1 MKYKFKTK
9 PYKHQQEVF
18 DASWKKENYALF
30 LEMGTGKTKVTI
42 DSIGALFKENLLNAV
57 LVVAP
62 KGVYGNWL
70 SKEIPAH
77 LPDDIEREVVL
88 WQPNL
93 TKKFKEELR
102 SVAYGGNEDVL
113 RILIMNIEALSTP
126 KGTQVAEKFLKINP
140 NSMCVVDESTTIKNR
155 KAARTKNIIK
165 AAKHARYRRI
175 LTGSPITKNPMD
187 LYSQC
192 EFLNDN
198 LLGYTSYY
206 AFQGR
211 YAVIQTRTMGNR
223 SFQHIVGYRRL
234 DELHEKLD
242 KFSHRVL
249 KEDCLDL
256 PDKIYSS
263 RAVPLSGQQKEA
275 YQQMSEYAVALLNKG
290 ELSTTANVLTQIMR
304 LQEICCGHLRTDDG
318 EIQALSHNR
327 LHELHNTI
335 DEMNGKVI
343 IWASFVYDIKAI
355 EQSLADAYGPRSV
368 VTFYG
373 ETSQD
378 DRDEIVSLF
387 QEPDSELRFFVA
399 NLRTGGYVLT
409 LTAATNVIYYNNS
422 YDLEIRLQ
430 SEDRAHRIGQN
441 DHVLYVDLVSPGTVD
456 EKILKALKNKIS
468 IAGQVLGEDT
478 KNWLI

>member
-1 MKYKFKTK
+1 MSYKFKTE
-9 PYKHQQEVF
+9 PYEHQQEVF
-18 DASWKKENYALF
+18 DASWKKQNYALF

-42 DSIGALFKENLLNAV
+42 DSMGALFKENLLNAA
-57 LVVAP
+57 LVIAP
-62 KGVYGNWL
+62 KGVYGNWVT
-70 SKEIPAH
+70 KEIPLH

-93 TKKFKEELR
+93 TKKFKEELS

-113 RILIMNIEALSTP
+113 RILVMNVEALSTS
-126 KGTQVAEKFLKINP
+126 KGSQVATKFLKINP

-155 KAARTKNIIK
+155 KAARTKNVIK
-165 AAKHARYRRI
+165 AAQYARYRRI

-192 EFLNDN
+192 EFLDDQ
-198 LLGYTSYY
+198 LLGFKSFY

-234 DELHEKLD
+234 EELHEKLD
-242 KFSHRVL
+242 EFSHRIL

-256 PDKIYSS
+256 PEKIYTS
-263 RAVPLSGQQKEA
+263 RAVPFTPEQKKA
-275 YQQMSEYAVALLNKG
+275 YEQMSEYAVALLNKG

-318 EIQALSHNR
+318 EIQALPHNR
-327 LHELHNTI
+327 LNEMHNTI
-335 DEMNGKVI
+335 DEMIGKVI

-355 EQSLADAYGPRSV
+355 EKSLADAYGPGSV

-373 ETSQD
+373 DTPQD
-378 DRDEIVSLF
+378 ERDEIVSLF

-399 NLRTGGYVLT
+399 NPRTGGYGLT

-430 SEDRAHRIGQN
+430 SEDRAHRIGQG
-441 DHVLYVDLVSPGTVD
+441 DHVLYVDLISPGSVD

-468 IAGQVLGEDT
+468 IAGQVLGEET
-478 KNWLI
+478 KDWLL

>member
-1 MKYKFKTK
+1 
-9 PYKHQQEVF
+9 
-18 DASWKKENYALF
+18 
-30 LEMGTGKTKVTI
+30 
-42 DSIGALFKENLLNAV
+42 
-57 LVVAP
+57 
-62 KGVYGNWL
+62 
-70 SKEIPAH
+70 
-77 LPDDIEREVVL
+77 
-88 WQPNL
+88 
-93 TKKFKEELR
+93 
-102 SVAYGGNEDVL
+102 
-113 RILIMNIEALSTP
+113 
-126 KGTQVAEKFLKINP
+126 
-140 NSMCVVDESTTIKNR
+140 
-155 KAARTKNIIK
+155 
-165 AAKHARYRRI
+165 
-175 LTGSPITKNPMD
+175 MD

-192 EFLNDN
+192 EFLDDG
-198 LLGYTSYY
+198 LLGFKSYY

-223 SFQHIVGYRRL
+223 SFQHVVGYRRL
-234 DELHEKLD
+234 DELHDKLD
-242 KFSHRVL
+242 GFSHRIL

-256 PDKIYSS
+256 PEKIYSS

-318 EIQALSHNR
+318 EIRALSHNR

-355 EQSLADAYGPRSV
+355 EKSLADAYGPGSV

-399 NLRTGGYVLT
+399 NPRTGGYGLT

-422 YDLEIRLQ
+422 FDLEIRLQ

-468 IAGQVLGEDT
+468 IAGQVLGEET
-478 KNWLI
+478 KDWLL

>member
-1 MKYKFKTK
+1 MNYKFKTE
-9 PYKHQQEVF
+9 PYEHQQEVF

-42 DSIGALFKENLLNAV
+42 DSMGALFKENLLNAA
-57 LVVAP
+57 LVIAP

-126 KGTQVAEKFLKINP
+126 KGSQVAEKFLKINP

-155 KAARTKNIIK
+155 KAIRTKNVIK
-165 AAKHARYRRI
+165 AAKNARYRRI

-192 EFLNDN
+192 EFLDDG
-198 LLGYTSYY
+198 LLGFKSYY

-234 DELHEKLD
+234 DELHDKLD
-242 KFSHRVL
+242 GF
-249 KEDCLDL
+249 
-256 PDKIYSS
+256 
-263 RAVPLSGQQKEA
+263 
-275 YQQMSEYAVALLNKG
+275 
-290 ELSTTANVLTQIMR
+290 LT
-304 LQEICCGHLRTDDG
+304 E
-318 EIQALSHNR
+318 
-327 LHELHNTI
+327 
-335 DEMNGKVI
+335 
-343 IWASFVYDIKAI
+343 F
-355 EQSLADAYGPRSV
+355 
-368 VTFYG
+368 
-373 ETSQD
+373 
-378 DRDEIVSLF
+378 
-387 QEPDSELRFFVA
+387 
-399 NLRTGGYVLT
+399 
-409 LTAATNVIYYNNS
+409 
-422 YDLEIRLQ
+422 
-430 SEDRAHRIGQN
+430 
-441 DHVLYVDLVSPGTVD
+441 
-456 EKILKALKNKIS
+456 
-468 IAGQVLGEDT
+468 
-478 KNWLI
+478 